1 VGSDRNTDATMTSDA
16 RGRAGTRSS
25 DKRAAAQRRVT
36 VWFTRRNYPSHRAL
50 DPSGLPSTFDEWLAN
65 VGHEVERTGPAL
77 RVVIDPARFAA
88 WCRAAPCQP
97 DASARMAFARTVA
110 EAAKRR
116 AWWPNKDANLSS
128 RIRTSEAPILA
139 ARISTGI

>member
-50 DPSGLPSTFDEWLAN
+50 DPSGLPSTFDEWL
-65 VGHEVERTGPAL
+65 G
-77 RVVIDPARFAA
+77 
-88 WCRAAPCQP
+88 
-97 DASARMAFARTVA
+97 SADY
-110 EAAKRR
+110 
-116 AWWPNKDANLSS
+116 P
-128 RIRTSEAPILA
+128 
-139 ARISTGI
+139 G